1 MNTNQILKENW
12 ILAILVVAL
21 IVFLAVKFSPEK
33 GEKEY
38 FKVETTENQ
47 VIRQA
52 PETSIV
58 RAVEPI
64 KTTSPQTESTEIR
77 WVVRLDGSEGH
88 HVPHLLGIGESNGIG
103 GFDFVSR
110 GVASVNDPYGR
121 LKDGTYFI
129 KEDLLLKAGLTS
141 FAELKSA
148 EFGWAPKKMV
158 LAEIDGQRAYVYQ
171 P

>member
-1 MNTNQILKENW
+1 MKTNQILKDNW
-12 ILAILVVAL
+12 ILALIVVAL
-21 IVFLAVKFSPEK
+21 IVFLAVKLSPDK
-33 GEKEY
+33 DTQQEY
-38 FKVETTENQ
+38 FKVETSENQ
-47 VIRQA
+47 IIRQA

-58 RAVEPI
+58 RSVAPE
-64 KTTSPQTESTEIR
+64 TSVTQNTEKEIR

-88 HVPHLLGIGESNGIG
+88 HVPHLLGMGESNGVG

-121 LKDGTYFI
+121 LEDGTYFI
-129 KEDLLLKAGLTS
+129 KEDLLTKAGLTS

-148 EFGWAPKKMV
+148 EFGWVPKKMV